1 MSAGNPD
8 LRIVPLTSIK
18 LQEGVTDAKA
28 TALARNLTIEKQ
40 IINPIVVASLGEGC
54 FVQLDG
60 ASRVVSLAILGAP
73 WAFVHVV
80 DYKEVSLTTWA
91 HVTRMDSSAL
101 RRLDDNDP
109 KIRLTENRQRRVDR
123 QGIENFDLVATALF
137 ADGDYFGIYSTGG
150 LMKRVKTANQLIGL
164 YELNPEQRIDI
175 DGGGIEK
182 ALDTARY
189 LGQNGVAIEY
199 ANFSQADVMQVVA
212 SRELLPPGVTK
223 HRLQQRVLM
232 NYPLD
237 RLLNSYL
244 SQRDQNR
251 LLAQTLAGI
260 KFHPYRD
267 RVIFQAEPWGNK

>member
-1 MSAGNPD
+1 MSSGNPD
-8 LRIVPLTSIK
+8 LRIVPRALIK

-28 TALARNLTIEKQ
+28 TALARNLIIEEQ
-40 IINPIVVASLGEGC
+40 IINPIVVAPLGEEC

-80 DYKEVSLTTWA
+80 DYEDVSLTTWVHA
-91 HVTRMDSSAL
+91 TTMDSSAL
-101 RRLDDNDP
+101 RRLDDDDP
-109 KIRLTENRQRRVDR
+109 GIRLTEIRQRRIGGE
-123 QGIENFDLVATALF
+123 GIAGFNLVATAMF
-137 ADGDYFGIYSTGG
+137 ADGDNFGIYATGG
-150 LMKRVKTANQLIGL
+150 LAKRVKTANQLIGL
-164 YELNPEQRIDI
+164 YQLNPEQRIDI

-182 ALDTARY
+182 ALDAARC
-189 LGQNGVAIEY
+189 LGGNGVALEY
-199 ANFSQADVMQVVA
+199 ASFSQADVMQVVA
-212 SRELLPPGVTK
+212 SGELLPPGVTK

-237 RLLNSYL
+237 RLLNSDF
-244 SQRDQNR
+244 SQDDQDR

-267 RVIFQAEPWGNK
+267 RVILQAEPWGNK

>member
-60 ASRVVSLAILGAP
+60 ASRAVSLAILGAP

-80 DYKEVSLTTWA
+80 DYGEVSLTTWGHA
-91 HVTRMDSSAL
+91 TRMDSSAL
-101 RRLDDNDP
+101 RRLDDGDP
-109 KIRLTENRQRRVDR
+109 DIKLTEIRQRRIDGE
-123 QGIENFDLVATALF
+123 GIEGYDLVATAMF
-137 ADGDYFGIYSTGG
+137 TEGDNFGIYSKGG
-150 LMKRVKTANQLIGL
+150 LIKRAKSAGQLIGL
-164 YELNPEQRIDI
+164 YKLKPEQRVDI
-175 DGGGIEK
+175 DDCGIE
-182 ALDTARY
+182 AAIEAAGN
-189 LGQNGVAIEY
+189 LGTDGVAVEY
-199 ANFSQADVMQVVA
+199 AGYSSTEVMRIVEA
-212 SRELLPPGVTK
+212 GEILPPGVTK
-223 HRLQQRVLM
+223 HRLEHRVLM

-237 RLLNSYL
+237 RLLDPSL
-244 SQRDQNR
+244 SQIQQNE
-251 LLAQTLAGI
+251 LLAETLSGI

-267 RVIFQAEPWGNK
+267 RVILQAEPWGK